1 MMSTTSLV
9 KELKQSGQDHEWYP
23 TTREIIIAVHKDI
36 PSIRNNSVTIMDI
49 GAGDGNF
56 FKVLDQLEGMR
67 KEDDRRYYK
76 KYAIE
81 KSMILIDQMS
91 ADIFIV
97 GTEFHEQSLIDKK
110 MDVIFCNPPY
120 SEYIEWMSKIIL
132 ESNSTFVYM
141 VVPDRWKDN
150 KEIQSNLKTREA
162 DYKVIGNY
170 SFEDSE
176 YRAARAYVDLIRIT
190 FKQISYLNTS
200 LKTDPF
206 DIWFDDHFKIQ
217 AQKKDTISKWEVTKG
232 KGEKLHQLIGNKN
245 IIEKLYEFYQA
256 DFKHL
261 LENYKAVELLDPG
274 LLKEL
279 NISVTGLKESLKLK
293 IEGLKNI
300 YWQELFNNLNT
311 ITDRLTGVSRKKILE
326 TLSSNTS
333 VDFTISNAYSV
344 VIWAIKNANKY
355 YDSQLL
361 DVYEK
366 ITSSENVILYKSNHR
381 IIRDG
386 WRYAQEKLTH
396 YTLDYRIVH
405 NHWNAIQTDT
415 FGSYDYH
422 NGLNKSAHETINDI
436 ITIAKNLG
444 FNVTENSY
452 AYEWLAGKANR
463 FETQDRNGAYE
474 LFAEIKA
481 YKNGNLHYKF
491 NQKFMKKWNIEAARL
506 NGWIK
511 SPVEAVQEMKDI
523 TLEEATKYLH
533 TNKQLLTSDIKL
545 IA

>member
-1 MMSTTSLV
+1 MSTTALV
-9 KELKQSGQDHEWYP
+9 KELKQSDQDHEWYP
-23 TTREIIIAVHKDI
+23 TTREILIAVHKDI
-36 PSIRNNSVTIMDI
+36 PSIRNNSIGIMDI
-49 GAGDGNF
+49 GAGDGNL
-56 FKVLDQLEGMR
+56 FKVLDQLENMR

-120 SEYIEWMSKIIL
+120 SEYQEWMSKIIR
-132 ESNSTFVYM
+132 ESNSTSVYM

-150 KEIQSNLKTREA
+150 KQIADDLKIREA

-170 SFEDSE
+170 SFQDSE
-176 YRAARAYVDLIRIT
+176 YRTARAHVDLVRIT
-190 FKQISYLNTS
+190 FKQISYHNS
-200 LKTDPF
+200 DLKIDPF
-206 DIWFDDHFKIQ
+206 DVWFNDHFKIR
-217 AQKKDTISKWEVTKG
+217 AQKTDTISEWDVTRNRS
-232 KGEKLHQLIGNKN
+232 EKLHQLVGNKN
-245 IIEKLYEFYQA
+245 IIEKLYNFYQA

-261 LENYKAVELLDPG
+261 LDNYKAVELLDGG

-279 NISVTGLKESLKLK
+279 GISITGLKAALKLK

-300 YWQELFNNLNT
+300 YWKELFDNLTT
-311 ITDRLTGVSRKKILE
+311 ITDKLTTGSREKLLE

-344 VIWAIKNANKY
+344 IIWAIKNANKY
-355 YDSQLL
+355 FDSQLL
-361 DVYEK
+361 SVYEK
-366 ITSSENVILYKSNHR
+366 ISNSDNVRLYKSNHR

-405 NHWNAIQTDT
+405 NHWNAIQIDT

-422 NGLNKSAHETINDI
+422 NGLNKSAHETIMDI
-436 ITIAKNLG
+436 FTIARNLG
-444 FNVTENSY
+444 FDIHGSSY
-452 AYEWLAGKANR
+452 NETWEAGQKVN
-463 FETQDRNGAYE
+463 FFYGVDNKQ
-474 LFAEIKA
+474 FVEIKA
-481 YKNGNLHYKF
+481 FKNGNLHYKF
-491 NQKFMKKWNIEAARL
+491 DQKFLKKWNIEAARL

-523 TLEEATKYLH
+523 TLEEATNYLH